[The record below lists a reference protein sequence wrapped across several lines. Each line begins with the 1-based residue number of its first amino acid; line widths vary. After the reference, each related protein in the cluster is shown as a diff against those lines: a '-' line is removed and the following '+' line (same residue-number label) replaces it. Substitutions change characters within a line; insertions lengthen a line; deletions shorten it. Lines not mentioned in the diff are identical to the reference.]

1 MPAEQA
7 GLDRNRTDSSIVR
20 APTAQVSADSY
31 LLQALYR
38 TEVVVAAFLAKD
50 TIQAPPGAAGLADLL
65 PEQIVAFRHHAPRS
79 H

>member
-1 MPAEQA
+1 
-7 GLDRNRTDSSIVR
+7 
-20 APTAQVSADSY
+20 